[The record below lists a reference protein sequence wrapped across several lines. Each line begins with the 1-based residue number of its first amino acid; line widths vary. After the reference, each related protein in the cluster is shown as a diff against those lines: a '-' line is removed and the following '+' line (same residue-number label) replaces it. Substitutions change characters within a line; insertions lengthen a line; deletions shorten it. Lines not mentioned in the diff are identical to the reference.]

1 MKWSQ
6 WLTLSWIL
14 FGFFEE
20 ARGAQLFQNEVEQD
34 VLMTRRVPIYLLHQ
48 LGEVRISGTVQDR
61 IRVKMRYQMTAET
74 REVAEQAFQA
84 LGLVT
89 FETPER
95 FEIRVGHARGQDL
108 VSKMRAKVKHAVR
121 VDLDIR
127 APYQSDLTLVLGEG
141 RSLKVEQWRGGLT
154 LSGKN
159 SVIDLQRL
167 ELGKPLVVNCSKC
180 PLTLRD
186 SRVNG
191 RIVVGSKPVL
201 IEKVESPAQLSIDQG
216 SEEVRVVK
224 SRGVLSVHSGSGPLT
239 VEGYSGVVHF
249 QSEEGGAF
257 LSQME
262 GAANIRTQSGQVM
275 LDFDALKGPVHV
287 DTERGDVQIAL
298 HPAFEGS
305 LDLMSLRGEVMV
317 QFPYEIR
324 KGASQVLYGPVSPG
338 RVDAVVGSHHGQ
350 YVHAYTR
357 QGGVRILRK
366 APSK

>member
-1 MKWSQ
+1 
-6 WLTLSWIL
+6 
-14 FGFFEE
+14 
-20 ARGAQLFQNEVEQD
+20 
-34 VLMTRRVPIYLLHQ
+34 
-48 LGEVRISGTVQDR
+48 
-61 IRVKMRYQMTAET
+61 
-74 REVAEQAFQA
+74 
-84 LGLVT
+84 
-89 FETPER
+89 
-95 FEIRVGHARGQDL
+95 
-108 VSKMRAKVKHAVR
+108 MRAKVKNAIR
-121 VDLDIR
+121 VDLEIR

-159 SVIDLQRL
+159 STIELQKL
-167 ELGKPLVVNCSKC
+167 EMGKPLVVNCSKC

-191 RIVVGSKPVL
+191 RLVVGSKPVL
-201 IEKVESPAQLSIDQG
+201 LERVDSPVQLSIDQG
-216 SEEVRVVK
+216 TEEVRVVK
-224 SRGVLSVHSGSGPLT
+224 GKGVLSVHSGSGPLT
-239 VEGYSGVVHF
+239 MENYSGVVHF

-262 GAANIRTQSGQVM
+262 GSANIRTQSGQVM
-275 LDFDALKGPVHV
+275 LDIDSLKGPVHV

-324 KGASQVLYGPVSPG
+324 KGASQAVYGPVSPG
-338 RVDAVVGSHHGQ
+338 RVDAVVGSHQGH